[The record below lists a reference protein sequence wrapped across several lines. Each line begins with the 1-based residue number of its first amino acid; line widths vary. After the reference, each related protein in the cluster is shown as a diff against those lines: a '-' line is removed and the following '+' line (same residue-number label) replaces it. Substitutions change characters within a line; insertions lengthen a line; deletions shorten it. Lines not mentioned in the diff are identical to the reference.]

1 MVVPQQIKIWEKIV
15 TNFKFGT
22 DLGNRNIGHAR
33 SRFFDIDY
41 EYISRQ
47 DTDVEE

>member
-1 MVVPQQIKIWEKIV
+1 MGVPQQIKIWEKIV

-22 DLGNRNIGHAR
+22 DLGNHNIGQAR
-33 SRFFDIDY
+33 SKFFNIDY

-47 DTDVEE
+47 DTEVEE